1 VNGKHDHQ
9 HGKHD
14 HGKHLGADLSAG
26 GGTVSVTLDAG
37 TAKDLLQ
44 ALTLALGGGGGKGT
58 SAALVGGKK
67 PGVGSKGPGGKGYG
81 VGKSKG

>member
-14 HGKHLGADLSAG
+14 HGKHLGADLSTG

-58 SAALVGGKK
+58 KLTAAPGGKA
-67 PGVGSKGPGGKGYG
+67 PRGGKGYG